1 MDLKIAVLPGDG
13 IGPEI
18 IEQAIKAI
26 DATCKKYGHTV
37 GYTYG
42 SVGATAIDK
51 TGNPYPEETHR
62 ICMQSDAVLF
72 GAIGDPRFDNNP
84 QAKVRP
90 EQGLLEMRKK
100 LGLYANL
107 RPVSTFKSL
116 VHRSPLRQELVEGA
130 DFICIRELTGGIY
143 FGERGYREGKHGE
156 EAYDVEAY
164 SEFEIKR
171 IAVQAFEAAMK
182 RNKHVTSI
190 DKANVLESSKLWR
203 RTVTEVAKDYPE
215 VELDHMYVDNAAMQ
229 LVRNPKHFDVIVTS
243 NIFGDIISDE
253 ASQITGSI
261 GMLPSASLADG
272 AFGMY
277 EPIHGSAPDI
287 AGKDMANPIA
297 TILSAAMLLKF
308 SFGLVAESQA
318 IEDAVTK
325 VLDAGYR
332 TPDIYSEGTKK
343 IGTKEMGKRICDA
356 INA

>member
-130 DFICIRELTGGIY
+130 DLYPGPHRRHLFRAAPGTFRRRANRFRQLCIHQSRNQTDLPIR
-143 FGERGYREGKHGE
+143 FRIRH
-156 EAYDVEAY
+156 EAPQQTD
-164 SEFEIKR
+164 SCR
-171 IAVQAFEAAMK
+171 
-182 RNKHVTSI
+182 
-190 DKANVLESSKLWR
+190 
-203 RTVTEVAKDYPE
+203 
-215 VELDHMYVDNAAMQ
+215 
-229 LVRNPKHFDVIVTS
+229 
-243 NIFGDIISDE
+243 
-253 ASQITGSI
+253 
-261 GMLPSASLADG
+261 
-272 AFGMY
+272 
-277 EPIHGSAPDI
+277 
-287 AGKDMANPIA
+287 
-297 TILSAAMLLKF
+297 
-308 SFGLVAESQA
+308 
-318 IEDAVTK
+318 
-325 VLDAGYR
+325 
-332 TPDIYSEGTKK
+332 
-343 IGTKEMGKRICDA
+343 
-356 INA
+356 

>member
-51 TGNPYPEETHR
+51 TGNPSPEETHR

-143 FGERGYREGKHGE
+143 FGQPQGR
-156 EAYDVEAY
+156 
-164 SEFEIKR
+164 SEDGQTAFDSCVYTKAEIKR
-171 IAVQAFEAAMK
+171 ICRLGFEYAMK
-182 RNKHVTSI
+182 RRNKLTVV
-190 DKANVLESSKLWR
+190 DKANVLATSRLWR
-203 RTVTEVAKDYPE
+203 ETVQEMAPAYPQVNRQCGDETHPAAQTFRRHRYRKHVRRYPHRRSQCHHRLIRLAAFRFYRYPHLAVRTDP
-215 VELDHMYVDNAAMQ
+215 
-229 LVRNPKHFDVIVTS
+229 RF
-243 NIFGDIISDE
+243 
-253 ASQITGSI
+253 
-261 GMLPSASLADG
+261 
-272 AFGMY
+272 
-277 EPIHGSAPDI
+277 
-287 AGKDMANPIA
+287 
-297 TILSAAMLLKF
+297 LS
-308 SFGLVAESQA
+308 SG
-318 IEDAVTK
+318 
-325 VLDAGYR
+325 R
-332 TPDIYSEGTKK
+332 
-343 IGTKEMGKRICDA
+343 R
-356 INA
+356 